1 MNNLLNKFK
10 CYSYRELK
18 EYSQKEFGENFPV
31 DSDCCRSAGEVW
43 RVAGGRTSIVTLGSG
58 QDLRLE
64 GHLAKNENFERK
76 NLLGE
81 N

>member
-1 MNNLLNKFK
+1 MIIIDVLP
-10 CYSYRELK
+10 
-18 EYSQKEFGENFPV
+18 EYSERIPSRFRGLPQ
-31 DSDCCRSAGEVW
+31 RW
-43 RVAGGRTSIVTLGSG
+43 RGMEWSGGRTSIVTLGSG
-58 QDLRLE
+58 QEVRLE